1 MNIKQIKNSDD
12 AVVGIV
18 VAILLIGLMLA
29 VISIVQTVFVP
40 NWMEQIEA
48 DHMDEVSGQ
57 FGQLKFAIDIQSI
70 LNINDV
76 PVSVPITLGS
86 NNLPILNS
94 ARAYGLIEIIENE
107 ISVDIVNETD
117 EYPEPFYLG
126 VIKYSSSN
134 TYYLNQDYI
143 YESGSL
149 IKSQHEGN
157 IMYVNPIF
165 TPITHNS
172 TTTYLNFTLIN
183 ITGVG
188 NKLAASG
195 FGNFP
200 IQVEFSESVPY
211 FFKNVSFINITS
223 PYYESWYMFINSTL
237 TNLDEDFNPLVWR
250 QDFYLTLPDYH
261 GVGNMVSL
269 EIRDRNV
276 DLFVKKIE
284 INAQVAPGW
293 IEN

>member
-18 VAILLIGLMLA
+18 VAILLIGLLLA

-48 DHMDEVSGQ
+48 DHMDEVSSQ

-76 PVSVPITLGS
+76 PMSVPITLGS
-86 NNLPILNS
+86 NDLPIMTS
-94 ARAYGLIEIIENE
+94 AKGYGLIEIIENE
-107 ISVDIVNETD
+107 ISVDIVNESGV
-117 EYPEPFYLG
+117 YPEPFYLG

-165 TPITHNS
+165 TPMTHNS

-200 IQVEFSESVPY
+200 IQVEFSESVDY
-211 FFKNVSFINITS
+211 SFENVSFINITS

-237 TNLDEDFNPLVWR
+237 INLDEDFNPLVWN
-250 QDFYLTLPDYH
+250 QDFILTLPDYH
-261 GVGNMVSL
+261 GVDNMVSL
-269 EIRDRNV
+269 EILDHTV

-293 IEN
+293 IGN

>member
-18 VAILLIGLMLA
+18 VAILLIGLLLA

-48 DHMDEVSGQ
+48 DHMDEVSSQ

-76 PVSVPITLGS
+76 PMSVPITLGS
-86 NNLPILNS
+86 NDLPIMTS
-94 ARAYGLIEIIENE
+94 AKGYGLIEIKENE
-107 ISVDIVNETD
+107 ISVDIVNESD
-117 EYPEPFYLG
+117 VYPEPFYLG

-165 TPITHNS
+165 TPMTHNS

-200 IQVEFSESVPY
+200 IQVEFSESVDY
-211 FFKNVSFINITS
+211 SFENVSFINITS

-237 TNLDEDFNPLVWR
+237 INLDEDFNPLVWN
-250 QDFYLTLPDYH
+250 QDFILTLPDYH
-261 GVGNMVSL
+261 GVDNMVSL
-269 EIRDRNV
+269 EILDHTV

-293 IEN
+293 IGN